1 MTFTNDELQA
11 MNQSKSNKPKGFT
24 PKAKADRLDAQ
35 MTTKCDLCSILN
47 VSVEEFEAHCKK
59 SSLVIEDSYT
69 QAQVGY
75 YRDRLGAK
83 ARATEQPAAASNA
96 IPTARTSALTLSGQS
111 HEAMNALQ
119 GAGLQNAAA
128 YVQRKQTER
137 NAVVDKVSDAIAY
150 LSDPDLLES
159 DIMTAAAA
167 KVAARSDAWGYSE
180 PVVDFD
186 NLFALPTSSQRM
198 LNGV

>member
-1 MTFTNDELQA
+1 MGLNLNEIKAQQA
-11 MNQSKSNKPKGFT
+11 AQSTAGKPFT
-24 PKAKADRLDAQ
+24 PKTKADRLDPQ
-35 MTTKCDLCSILN
+35 LTTKCDLCSILN
-47 VSVEEFEAHCKK
+47 LSVEEFEAHCKK

-83 ARATEQPAAASNA
+83 ARATEQSTAASNA
-96 IPTARTSALTLSGQS
+96 IPTARTNALTLSGQS

-119 GAGLQNAAA
+119 SAGLGNAAA
-128 YVQRKQTER
+128 YVQRKQAER

-159 DIMTAAAA
+159 DIMSAASA
-167 KVAARSDAWGYSE
+167 KVAARSDAWGYAE

-198 LNGV
+198 LGGV